1 MSRLRVISPP
11 FVVAPPAGVRVR
23 TRLRVS
29 TEDDLVLR
37 SVGAYLG
44 ALANKD
50 LARRCSEGNLD
61 AKSRAESRRE
71 RKRAL
76 TEKSSSRWAGAIT
89 RTSEDA
95 FQLGLRNLLAEA
107 RSLRSRIKR
116 IETRLLVP
124 VASEKGAQRGYATH
138 PERFQKQRRLQLLR
152 ARLVEVESRIEN
164 GRVSVCR
171 GGSRLAKVRHDLNAA
186 GLTETEWCELWD
198 AKRLFL
204 TADGESA
211 QTLGNLTIRFNPAD
225 GSLELRLPSLLEHL
239 ANRPAGRYRL
249 SCPVSFTY
257 RSEEVAAQVV
267 TGAIRYDISLD
278 AKKDRWYLDASW
290 RTAARHSLSLD
301 ELRSHPVL
309 AVDLNHGHLAVCVL
323 DSSGNPLGCPLTVP
337 IELKGLPSSTRDGR
351 LRAAVFELINTA
363 KIHNCRA
370 IVIENLDFAKSRKEG
385 REEQGRRPSRGRRGR
400 SFRRLVADLPTAK
413 FRDRLV
419 QMATNKNLPVIA
431 VDPAYSSKWGA
442 EHWLGALKEISPKS
456 SGHHAAALVIGR
468 RGLGHRARRRERCD
482 LTRAEHREKRA
493 TNSAVSGVVSP
504 SGKPED
510 READGRSHLR
520 QKTQTGK
527 RPPPVT
533 RRAKTVRARPKGA
546 VLTATS

>member
-1 MSRLRVISPP
+1 MSRLAVISLP

-29 TEDDLVLR
+29 PEDDFVLR
-37 SVGAYLG
+37 FVGAHLG

-61 AKSRAESRRE
+61 AKSRADSRRE
-71 RKRAL
+71 RKRGL
-76 TEKSSSRWAGAIT
+76 TEESSSRWAGAIT

-95 FQLGLRNLLAEA
+95 FQLALRNLLAEA
-107 RSLRSRIKR
+107 RSLRSRINR
-116 IETRLLVP
+116 IETRLFVP
-124 VASEKGAQRGYATH
+124 VASKKGSQRGYATCS
-138 PERFQKQRRLQLLR
+138 ERFQKQRRLQLLR
-152 ARLVEVESRIEN
+152 ARLVEVDSRIEN

-171 GGSRLAKVRHDLNAA
+171 GGSRLAKLRNDLEAA

-198 AKRLFL
+198 AKRLFI

-211 QTLGNLTIRFNPAD
+211 QRLGNLTIRFNPAD
-225 GSLELRLPSLLEHL
+225 GSLELRLPSPLEHL

-249 SCPVSFTY
+249 SCPVAFSY
-257 RSEEVAAQVV
+257 RGDEVAAQVA
-267 TGAIRYDISLD
+267 TGAVRYDITFD

-301 ELRSHPVL
+301 ELASHPVL

-323 DSSGNPLGCPLTVP
+323 DSSGNPLGCPFTVP

-363 KIHNCRA
+363 KVHRCRA
-370 IVIENLDFAKSRKEG
+370 IVIENLDFAKSRIDG
-385 REEQGRRPSRGRRGR
+385 REQQGRRPSRGRRGR
-400 SFRRLVADLPTAK
+400 SFRRLVAGLSTAK

-419 QMATNKNLPVIA
+419 QMATNKNLAVIA
-431 VDPAYSSKWGA
+431 VDPAYTSKWGA
-442 EHWLGALKEISPKS
+442 EHWLGVLKEISPKA
-456 SGHHAAALVIGR
+456 SGHHGAAVVIGR
-468 RGLGHRARRRERCD
+468 RGLGHRARRRGRCD

-493 TNSAVSGVVSP
+493 TNSAVSCVVSP

-510 READGRSHLR
+510 READGRSHVR
-520 QKTQTGK
+520 QRTRSGE
-527 RPPPVT
+527 RPPPAT
-533 RRAKTVRARPKGA
+533 RRPKTVRGRPKPA
-546 VLTATS
+546 VLSATS